1 MLDKMLFSILDSK
14 FNDKFYNKKMR
25 LNPYDDAPLIGFTID
40 MKKWINSTIP
50 KAIATKSIILETHIQ
65 IW

>member
-1 MLDKMLFSILDSK
+1 
-14 FNDKFYNKKMR
+14 
-25 LNPYDDAPLIGFTID
+25 